1 MTVRYARLL
10 RMGFEVDDDL
20 VPRLEYAQ
28 AVDTEHVELSFN
40 TAMTVG
46 EGTDIEDPT
55 TYSIEGLSIFD
66 VSVYS
71 PSRIRLRVSDM
82 VLGQTYTVAVGS
94 ALQSVTGRALV
105 LPSNHDFTGLAV
117 LPTLIDANPLLSSEG
132 DNIRVTFS
140 APMLADAALLDP
152 ANYSVISFHD
162 ANPVDV
168 LAVTPEGVAEP
179 TYVDLT
185 VSPMDNGGTYGVTA
199 VNLHDAGGNLLDPAQ
214 AYLAFIGYRRFVHP
228 TIISALALDH
238 HRVAVHFSS
247 PMLVDAALLTP
258 QNFVVSGGLQVL
270 GVNADVPDTVSL
282 QTSNQ
287 VGGKQYRLS
296 VNTTIRDFGGTTVDE
311 NNNAALLEG
320 VATPTALTVGQLRAF
335 THPDGRRIDLKW
347 NNPDALFTHIK
358 IVRRTRGVPFDA
370 QDGTPIFE
378 GEGTFDT
385 YSDTQGLQDNT
396 FYYYAVL
403 LSDDGV
409 SYTLDANTST
419 VECLAIRPIQ
429 SAQWLR
435 NNALPA
441 WVQERALTLAP
452 DRDLLNPVVRTL
464 GAALDLMRGELEAY
478 RSSANQD
485 VSASSLLGG
494 YNRTLNF
501 EPEASF
507 DMAALRR
514 LPLHLLNIYK
524 AKTTAPALIQLVKV
538 LTMWNSNIVEFGDTQ
553 GGSLLRTYDGAS
565 SLDRGQGDDA
575 TLTIARG
582 QLVDS
587 SKAWP
592 ADKWQNGYLED
603 ALGHIIGVTGNT
615 ADTLTL
621 APAAD
626 PVCLVNGL
634 CSAGTRLL
642 VVNDVGTL
650 RERGYI
656 QISDDD
662 NAQVAQ
668 IFDVDAVSGLTLQ
681 EPLQY
686 TFGPGARVYI
696 LTDILDGEVTGTGTV
711 AGNVLTDATKLWVST
726 QWRGYKLLT
735 SDNAVQTIVASTAN
749 SVTVPSN
756 PVPGP
761 YAIAKDFVLGPS
773 FADHKPVYGYTVYE
787 GSHNLTFEPL
797 NDLTLAGTLN
807 DPYKRTYAGLTS
819 LGSGFTNDDFAIFI
833 ERGVAAAVGRVGAA
847 SVNTIEDAGGAL
859 VPHSLQGMYLNPNR
873 KQTQLFEI
881 VDNDE
886 HVITVN
892 RSLAGL
898 ATEGDFY
905 FVLKQRDAL
914 RYNRLNAVIPQFI
927 PRFTRAFLAFT

>member
-10 RMGFEVDDDL
+10 YMGFEVTDDL
-20 VPRLEYAQ
+20 VPLLEYAQ

-40 TAMTVG
+40 TAMLVG
-46 EGTDIEDPT
+46 AGTDIEDPT
-55 TYSIEGLSIFD
+55 TYSIAGLSVLD

-71 PSRIRLRVSDM
+71 PSRVRLRVSDM
-82 VLGQTYTVAVGS
+82 VLGQSYTVTIGS
-94 ALQSVTGRALV
+94 ALQSATGQTLA
-105 LPSNHDFTGLAV
+105 LPSSRVFIGLAV
-117 LPTLIDANPLLSSEG
+117 LPTLVDANPLLSSEG
-132 DNIRVTFS
+132 DNIRATFS
-140 APMLADAALLDP
+140 APMLADSALVDS
-152 ANYSVISFHD
+152 ANYTVIAFYD
-162 ANPVDV
+162 ANSVEV
-168 LAVTPEGVAEP
+168 LAVVAEAVAEP

-185 VSPMDNGGTYGVTA
+185 VSPMDNGGAYGIVA
-199 VNLHDAGGNLLDPAQ
+199 VNLRDAGGNLLDPAQ
-214 AYLAFIGYRRFVHP
+214 QYLSFTGYRRFVHP
-228 TIISALALDH
+228 TIVSALALDH

-247 PMLVDAALLTP
+247 PMQIDAAMLTP
-258 QNFVVSGGLQVL
+258 QNFVMSGGLQVL
-270 GVNADVPDTVSL
+270 GVNADVPDTVVL

-287 VGGKQYRLS
+287 VGGKQYKLS
-296 VNTTIRDFGGTTVDE
+296 VNTTIRDFGGVTVDE
-311 NNNAALLEG
+311 NNNTALFAG
-320 VATPTALTVGQLRAF
+320 VTTPTALTVNQLHAF
-335 THPDGRRIDLKW
+335 THPDGRRIDLQW
-347 NNPDALFTHIK
+347 ANPDAPFTHIK

-370 QDGTPIFE
+370 QDGTPISE
-378 GEGTFDT
+378 GEGGFNT

-403 LSDDGV
+403 LSDDGIT
-409 SYTLDANTST
+409 YTLDANTST
-419 VECLAIRPIQ
+419 VECLAIRPIK
-429 SAQWLR
+429 SAQWIR
-435 NNALPA
+435 DNALPA

-452 DRDLLNPVVRTL
+452 GRDLLDPVIRTL
-464 GAALDLMRGELEAY
+464 GAAVDLMRGELEAY
-478 RSSANQD
+478 RMSANQD
-485 VSASSLLGG
+485 VSAISILGG

-524 AKTTAPALIQLVKV
+524 AKTTAPALIHLVKV

-565 SLDRGQGDDA
+565 SLDRGQGDDT
-575 TLTIARG
+575 TLTVARG
-582 QLVDS
+582 QLVDP
-587 SKAWP
+587 SKTWP
-592 ADKWQNGYLED
+592 VDKWQNGYLED
-603 ALGHIIGVTGNT
+603 ALGHIIGVTGNIE
-615 ADTLTL
+615 DTLTL
-621 APAAD
+621 APVAD

-634 CSAGTRLL
+634 CPAGTSLL

-656 QISDDD
+656 QVSDDN

-668 IFDVDAVSGLTLQ
+668 ILDVDATAGLTLQ

-686 TFGPGARVYI
+686 TFEPGARVYI
-696 LTDILDGEVTGTGTV
+696 LTDILDGEVRGTGTV
-711 AGNVLTDATKLWVST
+711 AGNVLTDATKLWVTT
-726 QWRGYKLLT
+726 QWTGYKLLT
-735 SDNAVQTIVASTAN
+735 SDNAVQTIITSTAN
-749 SVTVPSN
+749 SVTVPLA

-761 YAIAKDFVLGPS
+761 YAIAKDFVLAAS

-819 LGSGFTNDDFAIFI
+819 LGSGFTNDDFALFI
-833 ERGVAAAVGRVGAA
+833 ERGVAAAVGRVGAT

-898 ATEGDFY
+898 AAEGDFY

-927 PRFTRAFLAFT
+927 PRFTRAFVAFT